1 MQQNVSVIDVALL
14 QARIAALE
22 AELAL
27 YAFRYGLTH
36 EARRLLARRLQDGRD
51 SISDS

>member
-1 MQQNVSVIDVALL
+1 MRLRAH
-14 QARIAALE
+14 IAALE

-36 EARRLLARRLQDGRD
+36 EARRLLAKRLQDSGATTKD
-51 SISDS
+51 S